1 MRWTYVAGV
10 IPMAALAV
18 AVAGCSSSGTTTP
31 TSGSSV
37 SSSSSPT
44 STSGSTTT
52 STSTPTSSS
61 TGSSTSAASSGVAS
75 CTTSDLTA
83 KIGQTEG
90 AAGSI
95 YVTLDLT
102 NNSGKPCTL
111 YGYPGVSLANG
122 TTQISPGASRSTT
135 NPAKLITLGV
145 GATANAVLQVAQAAN
160 YPTSTCAPKST
171 NAIKIF
177 PPNETVALYVPYSTT
192 ACTSTA
198 AHQLNIQ
205 VVQSGS

>member
-31 TSGSSV
+31 TSGSSAT
-37 SSSSSPT
+37 SSSSPSS
-44 STSGSTTT
+44 STSGATSP
-52 STSTPTSSS
+52 STSSGTGGS
-61 TGSSTSAASSGVAS
+61 TQAASSGVAS

-122 TTQISPGASRSTT
+122 TTEISPGASRSTT
-135 NPAKLITLGV
+135 NPAKLVTLGV

-160 YPTSTCAPKST
+160 YPTSTCVPKSA
-171 NAIKIF
+171 NAIKIY

-198 AHQLNIQ
+198 AHQLFIE
-205 VVQSGS
+205 VAQSGS